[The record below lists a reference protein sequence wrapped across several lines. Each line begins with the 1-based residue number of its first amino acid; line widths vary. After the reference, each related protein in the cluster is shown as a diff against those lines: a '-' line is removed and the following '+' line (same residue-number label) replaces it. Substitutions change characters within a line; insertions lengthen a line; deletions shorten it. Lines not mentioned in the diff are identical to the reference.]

1 MTGISVSRLVVSWVR
16 AVLVVV
22 ALGPSIALAQT
33 ADTGTESASAGSG
46 AKPEATV
53 VADASASVS
62 SRTATPDAFY
72 VRAGVAFDWPQ
83 EARFTDE
90 DCTSESPAALYGC
103 GTGSDGV
110 PFNTLGDFGTIAGF
124 ELGIG
129 RVATPLLRLEAIVQY
144 RPDASFEGRANF
156 LEATR
161 RQDVHTDVSSL
172 SALVAAYADLPE
184 LGVPR
189 LGPFS
194 PFAGAGIGLSRI
206 EVDETRMEFPRTMT
220 IVPGGTRT
228 NLAWMVT
235 AGVAVAL
242 SERMT
247 LDIAWRYTDFG
258 TVRTGRGQGFVV
270 WRDGSREPLELD
282 LAETRADLSS
292 HGVVTSLR
300 YVF

>member
-1 MTGISVSRLVVSWVR
+1 MSEISVSRLVASWIR
-16 AVLVVV
+16 AALV
-22 ALGPSIALAQT
+22 AGTLGPSIALAQT
-33 ADTGTESASAGSG
+33 AGAGTESASAESD
-46 AKPEATV
+46 AKPAAGTTTT
-53 VADASASVS
+53 DAY
-62 SRTATPDAFY
+62 Y
-72 VRAGVAFDWPQ
+72 VRAGVALDWPE

-90 DCTSESPAALYGC
+90 DCSSESPAALYGC
-103 GTGSDGV
+103 GNGPDGV
-110 PFNTLGDFGTIAGF
+110 PYNTLGDFGTMAGF
-124 ELGIG
+124 ELGVG
-129 RVATPLLRLEAIVQY
+129 RVATPLLRLEAVIQY
-144 RPDASFEGRANF
+144 RPDASFEGRANY

-161 RQDVHTDVSSL
+161 RQEVRTDVSSL
-172 SALVAAYADLPE
+172 TTLVAAYADLPE

-189 LGPFS
+189 FGPFS
-194 PFAGAGIGLSRI
+194 PFAGAGVGLSRL
-206 EVDETRMEFPRTMT
+206 EVGETRMEFPRTTT

-258 TVRTGRGQGFVV
+258 TVRTDRGQGWVV

-292 HGVVTSLR
+292 HGVLASLR
-300 YVF
+300 YAF

>member
-1 MTGISVSRLVVSWVR
+1 MSGISVSRLVASWIR
-16 AVLVVV
+16 AVLVAG

-33 ADTGTESASAGSG
+33 AGAGTESASAESG
-46 AKPEATV
+46 AKPVATV
-53 VADASASVS
+53 AAGDSASMLSPTGAADAY
-62 SRTATPDAFY
+62 Y
-72 VRAGVAFDWPQ
+72 VRVGVAFDWPE

-90 DCTSESPAALYGC
+90 DCSSASPAALYGC
-103 GTGSDGV
+103 GNGPDGV
-110 PFNTLGDFGTIAGF
+110 PYNTLGDFASIGGF
-124 ELGIG
+124 ELGVG
-129 RVATPLLRLEAIVQY
+129 RVATPLLRLEAVVQY
-144 RPDASFEGRANF
+144 RPDASFEGRANY

-161 RQDVHTDVSSL
+161 RQEVRTDVSSL
-172 SALVAAYADLPE
+172 TALVAAYADLPE

-189 LGPFS
+189 FGPFS
-194 PFAGAGIGLSRI
+194 PFAGAGVGLSRL
-206 EVDETRMEFPRTMT
+206 ELGETRMEFPRTTT

-258 TVRTGRGQGFVV
+258 TVRTDRGQGWVV
-270 WRDGSREPLELD
+270 WRDGSREPRELD

-292 HGVVTSLR
+292 HGVLASLR
-300 YVF
+300 YAF

>member
-1 MTGISVSRLVVSWVR
+1 MSAISVSRLVASWIR
-16 AVLVVV
+16 AALV
-22 ALGPSIALAQT
+22 AGTLGPSIALAQT
-33 ADTGTESASAGSG
+33 AGAGTESASAESG
-46 AKPEATV
+46 AKPAAVGTTTT
-53 VADASASVS
+53 DAY
-62 SRTATPDAFY
+62 Y
-72 VRAGVAFDWPQ
+72 VRAGVALDWPE

-90 DCTSESPAALYGC
+90 DCASESPDALYGC
-103 GTGSDGV
+103 GNGPDGV
-110 PFNTLGDFGTIAGF
+110 PYNTLGDFGTMAGF
-124 ELGIG
+124 ELGVG
-129 RVATPLLRLEAIVQY
+129 RVATPLLRLEAVVQY
-144 RPDASFEGRANF
+144 RPDASFEGRANY

-161 RQDVHTDVSSL
+161 RQEVRTDVSSL
-172 SALVAAYADLPE
+172 IALVAAYADLPE

-189 LGPFS
+189 FGPFS
-194 PFAGAGIGLSRI
+194 PFAGAGVGLSRL
-206 EVDETRMEFPRTMT
+206 EVGETRMEFPRTTT

-258 TVRTGRGQGFVV
+258 TVRTDHGQGWVV

-292 HGVVTSLR
+292 HGVLASLR
-300 YVF
+300 YAF